1 MNQLSPSSLI
11 AAIVCAISVS
21 TKGTCGQVHEGK
33 CYVEKQTKKK
43 YRYLKTDQDHF
54 YTTDIKEISVIN
66 SWLHGTCM
74 DGKYDYKFEGVG
86 FRILANPV
94 NGTTAL
100 SRYWNPDVT
109 DHFYTTNYCEREGS
123 NPY

>member
-1 MNQLSPSSLI
+1 
-11 AAIVCAISVS
+11 
-21 TKGTCGQVHEGK
+21 
-33 CYVEKQTKKK
+33 
-43 YRYLKTDQDHF
+43 
-54 YTTDIKEISVIN
+54 
-66 SWLHGTCM
+66 M

-123 NPY
+123 NPYEVLPQGYKKEGTLGFCFCDPAEGTVPLHRYFIKSHKDHFYTTNFQELGSGTGKSWYSYQGIQCYVYPA